1 VTAPLVTLWSIL
13 AFMEMSEWRP
23 LMPQPSPTD
32 LSAVS
37 KVQEA
42 YWTTKHVL
50 LKKLGIKEDEHLIA
64 SDAQLDA
71 KLEVGLCF
79 TILTM
84 NSRLL

>member
-1 VTAPLVTLWSIL
+1 MTVEHFGVSMFLG
-13 AFMEMSEWRP
+13 MSEWRP
-23 LMPQPSPTD
+23 LMPPQSTDQSPF
-32 LSAVS
+32 S

-71 KLEVGLCF
+71 KLEVCGK
-79 TILTM
+79 
-84 NSRLL
+84 

>member
-1 VTAPLVTLWSIL
+1 
-13 AFMEMSEWRP
+13 
-23 LMPQPSPTD
+23 MPPQSTDQSPF
-32 LSAVS
+32 S

-71 KLEVGLCF
+71 KLEVCGK
-79 TILTM
+79 
-84 NSRLL
+84 